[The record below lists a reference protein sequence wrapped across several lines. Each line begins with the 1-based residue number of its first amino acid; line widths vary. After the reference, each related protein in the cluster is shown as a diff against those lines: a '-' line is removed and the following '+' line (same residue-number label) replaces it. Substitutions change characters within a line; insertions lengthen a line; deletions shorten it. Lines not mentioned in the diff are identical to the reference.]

1 MGMLAPGSVSLNR
14 GRFGEAAELQRQTAA
29 APQDTSTP
37 TEEVINIS
45 YLCFFLVQ
53 PLITTAAE
61 AKTQTDP
68 LKVKQTDQSEPLNET
83 ESSTL
88 RREHSSDARLGRRLV
103 TFPKTAEQQRAHR
116 DVCEEIQQSQTH
128 NRDTQSHRQTHTVE
142 TCMY

>member
-1 MGMLAPGSVSLNR
+1 MLSPGSVSLNR

-29 APQDTSTP
+29 APQDTSNP
-37 TEEVINIS
+37 HRGGDKHLVSE
-45 YLCFFLVQ
+45 FFSC
-53 PLITTAAE
+53 PAFNHHRA